1 MLSITQSS
9 RRSFYALIISL
20 ALSSCSSL
28 LDPVPLGIIELNK
41 LFTTRDGIIA
51 AVNGSYA
58 PLQALYRGPMQQLTD
73 LASDDGWTWRNELDP
88 DVYIIQANSTY
99 NRDVW
104 ETHYLGICRAN
115 DVINNIENAADLTD
129 PVLKKAVEGQAKFI
143 RAYYYFNLVR
153 LFGDVP
159 LIVRQIKTRDDA
171 EQPRAATKEIYAQI
185 KKDLSDA
192 ETLLPANY
200 SGSFGLEK
208 GRPTAQSA
216 SALKALVHLEL
227 EEWDQVKIATEGI
240 INKAALPVN
249 YASNF
254 NGTAENSPASFFEVQ
269 YGGVASATTS
279 ILGQSWSPTSAGGQA
294 AMLPTDN
301 TMNGTGGGLSSGN
314 GIVQAFEPGDLRKTV
329 SLASYDLINF
339 LDVNRAKGSLLYVN
353 KYYNTVDPRGQ
364 STWNYPL
371 IRLSEIILTRA
382 EALNEI
388 GFQADKEAFE
398 LLNLVRTK
406 AGLKPLLSS
415 DIGGQEEFRNAIRKE
430 RRTELAFEAKRYF
443 DLNRWGILATT
454 IQEQMNLSK
463 RTFPAARSAS
473 HPITGKQYFLYPLPA
488 TEFINNARLGQQ
500 NPGYN

>member
-1 MLSITQSS
+1 
-9 RRSFYALIISL
+9 
-20 ALSSCSSL
+20 
-28 LDPVPLGIIELNK
+28 
-41 LFTTRDGIIA
+41 
-51 AVNGSYA
+51 
-58 PLQALYRGPMQQLTD
+58 
-73 LASDDGWTWRNELDP
+73 
-88 DVYIIQANSTY
+88 
-99 NRDVW
+99 
-104 ETHYLGICRAN
+104 
-115 DVINNIENAADLTD
+115 
-129 PVLKKAVEGQAKFI
+129 
-143 RAYYYFNLVR
+143 
-153 LFGDVP
+153 
-159 LIVRQIKTRDDA
+159 
-171 EQPRAATKEIYAQI
+171 
-185 KKDLSDA
+185 
-192 ETLLPANY
+192 
-200 SGSFGLEK
+200 
-208 GRPTAQSA
+208 
-216 SALKALVHLEL
+216 
-227 EEWDQVKIATEGI
+227 
-240 INKAALPVN
+240 
-249 YASNF
+249 
-254 NGTAENSPASFFEVQ
+254 
-269 YGGVASATTS
+269 
-279 ILGQSWSPTSAGGQA
+279 
-294 AMLPTDN
+294 MLPTDN

-463 RTFPAARSAS
+463 RTFPAARSVS
-473 HPITGKQYFLYPLPA
+473 HPLLRENSTFYIRYRQQNLSITHGWDNKIPA
-488 TEFINNARLGQQ
+488 TTKSTNNEITS
-500 NPGYN
+500 